1 LRSCAVRPNRSSFGI
16 INKVAHTYK
25 YDLSSFGK
33 RVVAAGL
40 VLKTFVLTPQI
51 CPARPANG

>member
-1 LRSCAVRPNRSSFGI
+1 LPVGTPFPDS
-16 INKVAHTYK
+16 KVAYTYK

-40 VLKTFVLTPQI
+40 HLKTFVLTSQLCATAP
-51 CPARPANG
+51 G